1 MYHKPV
7 TETSLTMKSSRSYAW
22 LVVLLLTVV
31 WLLNYLDRQV
41 LFSVFP
47 PLQREL
53 QISSLQLGLLGTTF
67 LWVYAFCS
75 PFAGYLADKLGS
87 KRMICT
93 SLLVWSA
100 VTVATGHAR
109 TFSQLLWLRSIM
121 GISEACYLPAGLALI
136 AAYHDHR
143 TRSRAVSLHYTGT
156 YTGTVLGGT
165 LGGYLASQY
174 GWRSVFG
181 VFGAIGVTYALVLF
195 LLLRDRRVE
204 QEITDTDS
212 LSLFETA
219 SQILHTPGFRSL
231 LIVFAIASI
240 CDWAIYTWMPLYLFE
255 SFHFSLTKA
264 GFTATFY
271 MKAGGFV
278 GLLIGGMLADAWF
291 RRSSQGHTFTQ
302 TVGLLLA
309 APFLVLSGLTHTP
322 LMLYVAMVLFGL
334 GKGMYDGN
342 TMPVLCEG
350 VPAKRR
356 ATAFGILNFAGTF
369 CGGIVAAGAGGLKSY
384 LGLGPIFSLCGVLL
398 LLAGFVTLRIRMRP
412 REKTISQT

>member
-7 TETSLTMKSSRSYAW
+7 IETSSPIKSSRSYAW

-87 KRMICT
+87 KRMICA

-121 GISEACYLPAGLALI
+121 GVSEACYLPAGLALI

-156 YTGTVLGGT
+156 YIGTVLGGT

-181 VFGAIGVTYALVLF
+181 IFGAIGVTYALVLF
-195 LLLRDRRVE
+195 LLLHDRRTE
-204 QEITDTDS
+204 QREITDMSS
-212 LSLFETA
+212 LSLLQTA
-219 SQILHTPGFRSL
+219 SRILRTPGFRSL

-278 GLLIGGMLADAWF
+278 GLLVGGTLADAWF

-309 APFLVLSGLTHTP
+309 APFLILSGLTHTP
-322 LMLYVAMVLFGL
+322 WLLYVAMVLFGL

-350 VPAKRR
+350 VPAEQR

-369 CGGIVAAGAGGLKSY
+369 CGGIVAAGAGGLKSH
-384 LGLGPIFSLCGVLL
+384 LGLGSVFSLCGVLL
-398 LLAGFVTLRIRMRP
+398 LLAGLVTLRIRMQPHER
-412 REKTISQT
+412 ILS